1 MAMPP
6 NLLHPDAMIAIDIP
20 GFTSLR
26 LAHLVLDY
34 NGTIAV
40 DGHLIPGVADAFHSL
55 RADIQI
61 HVITADTFGI
71 AAAQLANLPLTLT
84 IIPQNEQ
91 AQEKNHYVHQLG
103 ADSVIAIGNGRNDHD
118 MLKSAAV
125 GIALV
130 QAEGGA
136 AEAIMA
142 ADIVCSN
149 ILDALALLQHP
160 KRLVATLRA

>member
-1 MAMPP
+1 MAIPP
-6 NLLHPDAMIAIDIP
+6 NQLHPDVMIAINIP

-55 RADIQI
+55 HPDIQI

-71 AAAQLANLPLTLT
+71 AAAQLADLPVTLT
-84 IIPQNEQ
+84 IIPQSDQ
-91 AQEKNHYVHQLG
+91 AQEKKCYVHQLG
-103 ADSVIAIGNGRNDHD
+103 ADSVIAVGNGRNDRD

-142 ADIVCSN
+142 ADLVCTN
-149 ILDALALLQHP
+149 ILDALALLQHS
-160 KRLVATLRA
+160 KRLIATLRA